1 MIKRIRDFI
10 YDINDVFVAIV
21 ILLIAVGVIFWRST
35 SIMAYPQYL
44 AEKNGNTNT
53 ANIDFS
59 DIDLTPE
66 DVQDINPN
74 PDDPKIDE
82 QTQPGSETNP
92 GGETPQGG
100 DTQPGG
106 ETPQGGND
114 QPGGQTDPQQQGSQ
128 DGSVT
133 AEIVVPSF
141 KNGGT
146 WGKTADK
153 LIEAGLMKSDEKAA
167 FIAKVSELNCDTK
180 LQPGTYTLTNTSYED
195 MINILCRIKR

>member
-53 ANIDFS
+53 ANLDFS

-66 DVQDINPN
+66 KIDDINPN

-82 QTQPGSETNP
+82 QTQPGSDTQP
-92 GGETPQGG
+92 GDDTPQGG
-100 DTQPGG
+100 DTKPEDKPDPQ
-106 ETPQGGND
+106 PQG
-114 QPGGQTDPQQQGSQ
+114 PASQ

-133 AEIVVPSF
+133 WTNVIQKMIEVGLIKYDDRNDFMKKVNELDCG
-141 KNGGT
+141 KLLKQGT
-146 WGKTADK
+146 
-153 LIEAGLMKSDEKAA
+153 
-167 FIAKVSELNCDTK
+167 F
-180 LQPGTYTLTNTSYED
+180 TLTNTSFED
-195 MINILCRIKR
+195 MIKILCKIND

>member
-53 ANIDFS
+53 ANLDFS

-66 DVQDINPN
+66 KVDDINPN

-82 QTQPGSETNP
+82 QTQPGSETQP
-92 GGETPQGG
+92 GDDTPQCIY
-100 DTQPGG
+100 P
-106 ETPQGGND
+106 
-114 QPGGQTDPQQQGSQ
+114 
-128 DGSVT
+128 
-133 AEIVVPSF
+133 
-141 KNGGT
+141 
-146 WGKTADK
+146 
-153 LIEAGLMKSDEKAA
+153 
-167 FIAKVSELNCDTK
+167 
-180 LQPGTYTLTNTSYED
+180 
-195 MINILCRIKR
+195 

>member
-53 ANIDFS
+53 ANLDFS

-66 DVQDINPN
+66 KVDDINPN

-82 QTQPGSETNP
+82 QTQPGSETQP
-92 GGETPQGG
+92 GDDTPQGG
-100 DTQPGG
+100 DTKPEDKPDPQ
-106 ETPQGGND
+106 PQG
-114 QPGGQTDPQQQGSQ
+114 PASQ
-128 DGSVT
+128 DGKVT

-153 LIEAGLMKSDEKAA
+153 LIEAGLIKSDEKAA
-167 FIAKVSELNCDTK
+167 FIAKVSEMNCDTK

-195 MINILCRIKR
+195 MIKVLCRIKD

>member
-53 ANIDFS
+53 ANLDFS

-66 DVQDINPN
+66 KVDDINPN

-82 QTQPGSETNP
+82 QTQPGSETQP
-92 GGETPQGG
+92 GDDTPQGG
-100 DTQPGG
+100 DTKPEDKPDPQ
-106 ETPQGGND
+106 PQG
-114 QPGGQTDPQQQGSQ
+114 PASQ
-128 DGSVT
+128 DGKVT
-133 AEIVVPSF
+133 AEIRVPAGSRWASVARDMV
-141 KNGGT
+141 T
-146 WGKTADK
+146 
-153 LIEAGLMKSDEKAA
+153 AGLIKDDERSA
-167 FIAKVSELNCDTK
+167 FIAKVSEMKCDTK
-180 LQPGTYTLTNTSYED
+180 LQAGTFTLTNTSFED
-195 MINILCRIKR
+195 MIKVLCKIRD

>member
-53 ANIDFS
+53 ANLDFS

-66 DVQDINPN
+66 KVDDINPN

-82 QTQPGSETNP
+82 QTQPGSETQP
-92 GGETPQGG
+92 GDDTPQGG
-100 DTQPGG
+100 DTKPEDKPDPQ
-106 ETPQGGND
+106 PQG
-114 QPGGQTDPQQQGSQ
+114 PASQ

-133 AEIVVPSF
+133 AEIRVPAGSRWASVARDMV
-141 KNGGT
+141 T
-146 WGKTADK
+146 
-153 LIEAGLMKSDEKAA
+153 AGLIKDDERSA
-167 FIAKVSELNCDTK
+167 FIAKVSEMKCDTK
-180 LQPGTYTLTNTSYED
+180 LQAGTFTLTNTSFED
-195 MINILCRIKR
+195 MIKVLCRIRD

>member
-53 ANIDFS
+53 ANLDFS

-66 DVQDINPN
+66 KVDDINPN

-82 QTQPGSETNP
+82 QTQPGSETQP
-92 GGETPQGG
+92 GDDTPQGG
-100 DTQPGG
+100 DTKPEDKPDPQ
-106 ETPQGGND
+106 PQG
-114 QPGGQTDPQQQGSQ
+114 PASQ
-128 DGSVT
+128 DGKVT
-133 AEIVVPSF
+133 AEIRVPAGSRWASVARDMV
-141 KNGGT
+141 T
-146 WGKTADK
+146 
-153 LIEAGLMKSDEKAA
+153 AGLIKDDERSA
-167 FIAKVSELNCDTK
+167 FIAKVSEMKCDTK
-180 LQPGTYTLTNTSYED
+180 LQAGTLTLTNTSFED
-195 MINILCRIKR
+195 MIKVLCRIKD